1 MSCMRRLLAV
11 FLLTA
16 TFSSPAAAQFTPGAS
31 PDAPKPPEAAVP
43 DSEGWKFQGVARIN
57 MSQSAYSS
65 NWMGGDQGNW
75 VWVARFDGRAER
87 QVNPKFNTLNQLVVA
102 YGQTGRQNPD
112 PLNPGQRVWDTPDKT
127 TDQIEFESV
136 GRFTLGKFA
145 DPYAALRM
153 DTQFLDQSQ
162 PNGTLNLTP
171 IRIKLSAGLA
181 KVLVKNEDSEIISRI
196 GLGARFTTGTVFTE
210 APPSTVTEGYS
221 NTDAGIEFV
230 NTAVMPLLNKKVL
243 YKGTLSFF
251 QPFSY
256 SQADALND
264 YDAVALA
271 FDPGHNAIAD
281 YWKVTDINFE
291 NNFAAK
297 ITENLGVELMA
308 QVIYNKFDSTGNID
322 VTIPADVLVP
332 QTQRN
337 VRLAGQFRQTLAL
350 SLSYRIF

>member
-1 MSCMRRLLAV
+1 MSRMRRLLAAL
-11 FLLTA
+11 LLTA
-16 TFSSPAAAQFTPGAS
+16 TFSSPAAAQFTPGTA
-31 PDAPKPPEAAVP
+31 PEPPKPPAEAP
-43 DSEGWKFQGVARIN
+43 DTTGWKFQGVARVN

-87 QVNPKFNTLNQLVVA
+87 QVSPSFNTLNQLVVA

-136 GRFTLGKFA
+136 GRFTLGRFA

-171 IRIKLSAGLA
+171 VRLKLSAGLA
-181 KVLVKNEDSEIISRI
+181 KVLLKNEDSEIISRF
-196 GLGARFTTGTVFTE
+196 GLGARFTTGTAFTE
-210 APPSTVTEGYS
+210 APPSTATEGYS

-230 NTAVMPLLNKKVL
+230 NTAVMPLLAKKVL

-256 SQADALND
+256 SQADKLD
-264 YDAVALA
+264 EYDAIALA
-271 FDPGHNAIAD
+271 FDPGHNAITD
-281 YWKVTDINFE
+281 YWRVADINFE

-322 VTIPADVLVP
+322 VTSPPDVLVP